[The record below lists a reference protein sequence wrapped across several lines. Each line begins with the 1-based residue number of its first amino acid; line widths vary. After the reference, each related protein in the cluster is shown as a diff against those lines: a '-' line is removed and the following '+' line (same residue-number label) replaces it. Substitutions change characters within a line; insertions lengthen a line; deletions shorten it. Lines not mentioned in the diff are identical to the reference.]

1 MYIKNLL
8 RMKNTGPIYFIQC
21 ATERRPKLIGCAGS
35 MYLSSLGSFQTL
47 KSE

>member
-1 MYIKNLL
+1 MYIKNLS
-8 RMKNTGPIYFIQC
+8 RMKNTGLTCFMPC
-21 ATERRPKLIGCAGS
+21 VTERRPKLIGCAGS